1 MLPKSQFDKRKRNIP
16 FVFLHGSQSVNLSP
30 ILSGSFVNGR
40 TRRSRTIR
48 FAFWLGISSI
58 GSFAS
63 AADLVPGNLVVERIG
78 NGTTALSGSSAAV
91 SVMEFT
97 TSGTLVQTLTTQFTG
112 SNQLTDSG
120 TATSNGYLNSY
131 GGYLAVPGLNVAA
144 GTASAASLNVKA
156 TNILGVGGNVANRVE
171 FPTGG
176 PTGTPPSPFSGSNFR
191 SAIATSSNTFYA
203 TGTSSGSPLTGG
215 TWYYNGTD
223 FVQVSGTQNN
233 LRNIEIYGGQ
243 LYVSSGATNF
253 QGISSVG
260 TGLPTT
266 TGTTTT
272 LTIATGTGSSPY
284 GFVIFD
290 TNGDGTADR
299 AYIADD
305 RTAAG
310 GGIQRWDLN
319 SSSVWV
325 NTYALLFNTNNS
337 TLTTSTGSGI
347 VGIRGLTGSWDAT
360 SGTASL
366 FATTTET
373 TNNRLVSLIDAGS
386 APTSFTLL
394 SQAGANFVYR
404 GVDFTPVT
412 VPEPSTYVLAA
423 MATGV
428 MAWLGKKRRKS

>member
-1 MLPKSQFDKRKRNIP
+1 MYLSLILP
-16 FVFLHGSQSVNLSP
+16 GSRVIDGN
-30 ILSGSFVNGR
+30 
-40 TRRSRTIR
+40 RRFQAIR
-48 FAFWLGISSI
+48 LACCFGLMSI
-58 GSFAS
+58 GAIAS
-63 AADLVPGNLVVERIG
+63 AADLVPGNLVVDRIG

-91 SVMEFT
+91 SVLEFT
-97 TSGTLVQTLTTQFTG
+97 TTGTLVQTLSTQFTG
-112 SNQLTDSG
+112 TNQLTDSG
-120 TATSNGYLNSY
+120 SATSNGYLNSY
-131 GGYLAVPGLNVAA
+131 GGYLAVPGLNLAT
-144 GTASAASLNVKA
+144 GTAGAAALNNKA
-156 TNILGVGGNVANRVE
+156 TNILGVDGNVANRVE

-176 PTGTPPSPFSGSNFR
+176 PAGTPPSPFSGSNFR
-191 SAIATSSNTFYA
+191 SVIATSANTFYA
-203 TGTSSGSPLTGG
+203 TGTSAGTPLTGG

-253 QGISSVG
+253 QGVSSVG
-260 TGLPTT
+260 TGLPTA
-266 TGTTTT
+266 TGTTTS

-305 RTAAG
+305 RTVAG

-325 NTYALLFNTNNS
+325 NSYALLFNTSNN
-337 TLTTSTGSGI
+337 TLTTSTGTGI
-347 VGIRGLTGSWDAT
+347 VGIRGLTGTWDAT

-366 FATTTET
+366 YATTTET
-373 TNNRLVSLIDAGS
+373 TNNRLVSLLDSSS
-386 APTSFTLL
+386 APTSFVTL

-404 GVDFTPVT
+404 GVDLSTVP
-412 VPEPSTYVLAA
+412 VPEPSTYVLAC

-428 MAWLGKKRRKS
+428 LAWAGKKRRKS

>member
-1 MLPKSQFDKRKRNIP
+1 MY
-16 FVFLHGSQSVNLSP
+16 GSHSVNLSH
-30 ILSGSFVNGR
+30 ILPASFRFDG
-40 TRRSRTIR
+40 TRRARAIR
-48 FAFWLGISSI
+48 LACCFGLASTGAM
-58 GSFAS
+58 AS

-91 SVMEFT
+91 AVQEFT

-112 SNQLTDSG
+112 SELLTDSG
-120 TATSNGYLNSY
+120 SATSNGYLNSY

-144 GTASAASLNVKA
+144 GTTGAASLNVKA
-156 TNILGVGGNVANRVE
+156 TNVLGVDGNVANRVE

-191 SAIATSSNTFYA
+191 SAIATSANTFYA
-203 TGTSSGSPLTGG
+203 TGTSAGSPLTGG

-243 LYVSSGATNF
+243 LYVSSGANNF

-266 TGTTTT
+266 TGTTTS

-290 TNGDGTADR
+290 TNGDGSADR

-305 RTAAG
+305 RNTAG

-325 NTYALLFNTNNS
+325 NSYALLFNTSNE
-337 TLTTSTGSGI
+337 TLTTTTGTGI
-347 VGIRGLTGSWDAT
+347 IGIRGLTGSWDAT

-373 TNNRLVSLIDAGS
+373 NNNRLVSLIDSGS
-386 APTSFTLL
+386 APTTFTTL
-394 SQAGANFVYR
+394 SRAGANFVYR

-423 MATGV
+423 MATGIL
-428 MAWLGKKRRKS
+428 AWAGKKRRKS

>member
-1 MLPKSQFDKRKRNIP
+1 M
-16 FVFLHGSQSVNLSP
+16 NLSH
-30 ILSGSFVNGR
+30 ILPASFRFDG
-40 TRRSRTIR
+40 TRRARAIR
-48 FAFWLGISSI
+48 LACCFGLASTGAM
-58 GSFAS
+58 AS

-91 SVMEFT
+91 AVQEFT

-112 SNQLTDSG
+112 SELLTDSG
-120 TATSNGYLNSY
+120 SATSNGYLNSY

-144 GTASAASLNVKA
+144 GTTGAASLNVKA
-156 TNILGVGGNVANRVE
+156 TNVLGVDGNVANRVE

-191 SAIATSSNTFYA
+191 SAIATSANTFYA
-203 TGTSSGSPLTGG
+203 TGTSAGSPLTGG

-243 LYVSSGATNF
+243 LYVSSGANNF

-266 TGTTTT
+266 TGTTTS

-290 TNGDGTADR
+290 TNGDGSADR

-305 RTAAG
+305 RNTAG

-325 NTYALLFNTNNS
+325 NSYALLFNTSNE
-337 TLTTSTGSGI
+337 TLTTTTGTGI
-347 VGIRGLTGSWDAT
+347 IGIRGLTGSWDAT

-373 TNNRLVSLIDAGS
+373 NNNRLVSLIDSGS
-386 APTSFTLL
+386 APTTFTTL
-394 SQAGANFVYR
+394 SRAGANFVYR

-423 MATGV
+423 MATGIL
-428 MAWLGKKRRKS
+428 AWAGKKRRKS